1 MTSLTVMGID
11 PGSTNAGIAIIN
23 VKIKEDRVKVYI
35 KECGKLKNLLTDLKK
50 PHRKELQEHVK
61 EIRDLAKKY
70 NVDFILAER
79 YMSRGRNG
87 ATIEY
92 VNQMLGA
99 MEYGLSYEITQISAS
114 TWKNRINRVFD
125 LKQFYKYCYRV
136 EPHEVD
142 AVFQAMW
149 LAEKKLEIEF
159 LEFFESDEAR
169 KNLKRVI
176 LCQTTSLLKKRKK
189 QKKR

>member
-1 MTSLTVMGID
+1 MGID